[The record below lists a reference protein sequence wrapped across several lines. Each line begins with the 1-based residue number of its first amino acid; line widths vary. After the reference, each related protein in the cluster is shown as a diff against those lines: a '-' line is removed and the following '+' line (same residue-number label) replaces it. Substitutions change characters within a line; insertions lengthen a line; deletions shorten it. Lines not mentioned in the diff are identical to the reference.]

1 MSYGSL
7 VSSLSSISLS
17 ILWSLTPGWQ
27 TKALL
32 PKSLRSKKKH
42 ERPSIAAIIE
52 PSVSTAALFASA
64 TLVPSPSSYIFSQT
78 PPTPVAEEEPT
89 NLKEAGS
96 KRTLRRVKAKIELRT
111 TDSATTGTA
120 QMERSITSTSTTTAS
135 SGSSHVHS
143 TVASPVSSPNTP
155 TNSPVWDAEEDQTP
169 SFGELFRRFSMQEA
183 EERHTL
189 LTSTERD

>member
-7 VSSLSSISLS
+7 VSSLSTISLS
-17 ILWSLTPGWQ
+17 ILWSLTAGRQ

-78 PPTPVAEEEPT
+78 PPIPTTEEEPT
-89 NLKEAGS
+89 TLKETHS
-96 KRTLRRVKAKIELRT
+96 KRTLRRVKAKIELRA
-111 TDSATTGTA
+111 TDSTTATA
-120 QMERSITSTSTTTAS
+120 QMERSTTSTSTTTAS

-143 TVASPVSSPNTP
+143 TIASPVASPNTP

-183 EERHTL
+183 EELHTL